1 MADVNRGNRPLS
13 PFMLGQ
19 VYRLQLTSLTS
30 LMHRVTGVGLTLG
43 GFLLV
48 WWLLAAATGPE
59 SFAFID
65 GLLTSWFGAIV
76 MTGLLAALW
85 YHFCNGVRHLVW
97 DAGYGYEIGVAE
109 QSGYAVIAAT
119 AALTVLTLI
128 AAFV

>member
-65 GLLTSWFGAIV
+65 GILTSWLGGLV
-76 MTGLLAALW
+76 MIGLLAALW

>member
-30 LMHRVTGVGLTLG
+30 LAHRVTGIGLTLG
-43 GFLLV
+43 GFLVV
-48 WWLLAAATGPE
+48 WWLLAAAAGPE
-59 SFAFID
+59 SFARVD
-65 GLLTSWFGAIV
+65 GIMTSWFGGIV
-76 MTGLLAALW
+76 MSGLLAALW
-85 YHFCNGVRHLVW
+85 YHFCNGVRHLFW

-109 QSGYAVIAAT
+109 QSGYATIAAT
-119 AALTVLTLI
+119 AVLTVITLI